1 MRPAFGGA
9 RRLRLSF
16 QEPPLNLDSLFLA
29 GVQPGKPYRSP
40 AGMRRLGMLLV
51 VIGAAL
57 ALAAGTLVLQ
67 LAPTLLNP
75 GELIGGDRFTGS
87 AALGRQLLALLVT
100 VALLG
105 AACAAMGLQQWRSG
119 QPDRRWRLLAAAMV
133 AAALLMAARAGT
145 MLG

>member
-29 GVQPGKPYRSP
+29 GVQPGKPHRSP